1 MITKLI
7 AMISILTKRSLCI
20 PSGTPLKF
28 GNKLMTLASFSAVNI
43 TALPDGIYVVLA
55 DQKVLPRLS
64 YYFILENKYD
74 LVKDKIMASQPLFN
88 IYVKN
93 GRLAGQEYI
102 AELTYLGD

>member
-20 PSGTPLKF
+20 PAGTPLKF
-28 GNKLMTLASFSAVNI
+28 GEKLVTLASFSAVSI

-64 YYFILENKYD
+64 YYFIPERKYD
-74 LVKDKIMASQPLFN
+74 SIKNAIMTSQPLFN
-88 IYVKN
+88 IYIKN